1 MYLCIHEKVFQK
13 FLPREALNKN
23 YRGGDEA
30 AIAVLLS
37 MLIGFPI
44 NSSIQEL
51 APKNSDIVTKES

>member
-1 MYLCIHEKVFQK
+1 
-13 FLPREALNKN
+13 LNKN